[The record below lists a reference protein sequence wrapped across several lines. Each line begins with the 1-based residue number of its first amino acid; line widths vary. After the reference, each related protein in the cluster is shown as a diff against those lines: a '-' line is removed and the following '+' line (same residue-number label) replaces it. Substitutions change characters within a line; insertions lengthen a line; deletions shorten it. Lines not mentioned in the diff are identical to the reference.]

1 MFYRGMLVFI
11 IIFGFLNTQFVCSL
25 KERQNKI
32 LHHNAMVKQGIP
44 KQHNPIALIRH
55 SKNKYTKF

>member
-11 IIFGFLNTQFVCSL
+11 IIFGFLNTQFTCSI

-32 LHHNAMVKQGIP
+32 PHHNVMVKQGIP
-44 KQHNPIALIRH
+44 KQHIPIALIRH
-55 SKNKYTKF
+55 TKYKYTKF